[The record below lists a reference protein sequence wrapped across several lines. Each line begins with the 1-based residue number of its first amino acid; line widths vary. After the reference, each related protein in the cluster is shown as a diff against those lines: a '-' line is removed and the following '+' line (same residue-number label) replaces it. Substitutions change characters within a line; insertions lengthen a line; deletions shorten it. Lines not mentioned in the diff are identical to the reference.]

1 MTDQNNTIARS
12 IRMYPHEWEMLDKR
26 CKQLNKELAA
36 NKEAPQGRVA
46 VSRLLAVLTISEY
59 QCKWYAPE
67 DIIAYTKDA
76 RANDA
81 RRRKRMLK
89 KHS

>member
-1 MTDQNNTIARS
+1 
-12 IRMYPHEWEMLDKR
+12 MYPHEWEMLDKR
-26 CKQLNKELAA
+26 CKQLSKELAA

-46 VSRLLAVLTISEY
+46 VSRLLAVLALGEC

-67 DIIAYTKDA
+67 DIIAYTADA
-76 RANDA
+76 RAKDEK
-81 RRRKRMLK
+81 RRKRALK